1 MFSVDEFWILV
12 VLFVCTTSAVDRPVG
27 EIVLGLCFVC
37 SDKSYSEVGAE
48 IFGFFLEYLDV
59 YSHAQA
65 SVWSV
70 TDCCRRSTRFF
81 FSNVFDYFS
90 SISLQSISKT
100 ANVHGCL
107 MV

>member
-81 FSNVFDYFS
+81 LAMCLIILVRSAFSLSVKQQMF
-90 SISLQSISKT
+90 
-100 ANVHGCL
+100 
-107 MV
+107 MVV